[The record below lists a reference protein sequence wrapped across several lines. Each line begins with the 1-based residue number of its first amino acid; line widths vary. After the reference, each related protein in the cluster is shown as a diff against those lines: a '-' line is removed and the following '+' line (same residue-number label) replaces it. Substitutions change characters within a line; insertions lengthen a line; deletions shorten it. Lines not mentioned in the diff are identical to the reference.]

1 MWWRENA
8 LARERDANTYTV
20 KRQDLTETLSLS
32 GEIDAKE
39 KADIKFQTSGLL
51 AWVGVKTGD
60 TVKKYQAI
68 ATLDKRDLQNTF
80 NKYMNDYLKERWD
93 FEQDQKDN
101 KDWQTRTMTDA
112 ARDTVKRTLEKSQ
125 FDLNKAVL
133 DVEAK
138 NLALKF
144 ATITAPFEGI
154 ITKVDVPMPGAN
166 ITPAGAVFSLVNPK
180 TLFFSATA
188 DQTEVVN
195 FRSGQTGKII
205 LESFPEIAME
215 AVVERISFVP
225 KEGESSTVYELVM
238 QMDYSQIGET
248 NLKMGMTGDANFVL
262 RERKDVLAVPEAY
275 VKKEKDKYSVIK
287 ISDNGLSEK
296 TEVVIGEAIDGQM
309 EIKTGLNEGD
319 KIYHQP

>member
-180 TLFFSATA
+180 S
-188 DQTEVVN
+188 
-195 FRSGQTGKII
+195 RS
-205 LESFPEIAME
+205 
-215 AVVERISFVP
+215 
-225 KEGESSTVYELVM
+225 
-238 QMDYSQIGET
+238 D
-248 NLKMGMTGDANFVL
+248 
-262 RERKDVLAVPEAY
+262 
-275 VKKEKDKYSVIK
+275 
-287 ISDNGLSEK
+287 
-296 TEVVIGEAIDGQM
+296 
-309 EIKTGLNEGD
+309 
-319 KIYHQP
+319 